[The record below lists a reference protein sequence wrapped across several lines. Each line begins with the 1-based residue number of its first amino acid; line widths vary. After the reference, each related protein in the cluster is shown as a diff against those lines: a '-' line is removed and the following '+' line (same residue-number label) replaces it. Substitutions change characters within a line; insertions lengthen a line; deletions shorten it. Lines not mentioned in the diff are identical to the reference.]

1 MYYRNYPCSQI
12 ALADAGDAAAAVV
25 VALVAVI
32 VVVLCP

>member
-12 ALADAGDAAAAVV
+12 ALADAGDAAAVV

-32 VVVLCP
+32 VVVLYP

>member
-12 ALADAGDAAAAVV
+12 ALADAGGAAVV

>member
-12 ALADAGDAAAAVV
+12 VPADAGGAAVVV

-32 VVVLCP
+32 VVVLCL